1 MRRTRKF
8 APPESLMAG
17 CPMDVTGRWLGWW
30 LACLAVAACPTM
42 AADPGELV
50 ERQRQLLEEVGVAGT
65 AEGAI
70 RFLRDLR
77 PGDDIE
83 AQVAQWVKQLGH
95 QSFFV
100 RNKASRSLLQLGR
113 HCEPQLV
120 RAANGFDVEVRFQAR
135 RLLQSIR
142 EGIDQGRIDAR
153 IGAALGILSREKHP
167 DSATTIVDTIPVL
180 ETRHHLNRAS
190 EALWFAVTRKDMHLI
205 RAAMRDPNVALRIA
219 AIPAF
224 ELIADEESIKEID
237 PFLAD
242 EASGIRLAAARA
254 LIDRDPDRCLAV
266 LKELLD
272 AEDRVVK
279 LQAAWLI
286 SRVLGESELENRDVH
301 FKHQVEKW
309 KEQLGDFDLAD
320 LSLPLQDRRL
330 MIKEYQ
336 STFREEFTRDQVS
349 IGKRYHELTYETT
362 VAGAKASV
370 SQGIARLHG
379 DHNEGDQRLFVTAQ
393 QIVGNPVFSNSFQL
407 AVDIGG
413 EGGGT
418 GAYHVGVSIGNLR
431 FLFHP
436 GYNGGGYRVERV
448 DNRKYMIGNQRMP
461 FTPMHGLLHEMQIK
475 VQPQKDKRVRLTV
488 SIANP
493 RKPQEKFLHTLV
505 ADPEDIGP
513 LRRVALARSGRSG
526 GAALFGSLTID
537 TSGIDR

>member
-1 MRRTRKF
+1 
-8 APPESLMAG
+8 
-17 CPMDVTGRWLGWW
+17 MDVTGRWLGWW